1 MRLSQTAI
9 TEFQELYHR
18 KIGVRIGD
26 DQANDLGIK
35 LLRFFQLIYRPIPIR
50 NSDRVTGKFT
60 DLLRRGH

>member
-1 MRLSQTAI
+1 MRLSQTAL
-9 TEFQELYHR
+9 TEFQELYRR
-18 KIGVRIGD
+18 KMKVEISD
-26 DQANDLGIK
+26 DEANDLGIK